1 MPPDARA
8 NSSDDSLVTSTAT
21 GAGIEALRRQ
31 ILATVAGLPQTT
43 PATLR
48 LRTGVTA
55 ARKPLEAARAM
66 LAGGPDSLPADEAL
80 LAVLL
85 RQAIDALGEVTG
97 AVIGTDIIDRV
108 FSRHCIG
115 K

>member
-1 MPPDARA
+1 
-8 NSSDDSLVTSTAT
+8 LVTSTAT

>member
-1 MPPDARA
+1 VVAALPPA
-8 NSSDDSLVTSTAT
+8 
-21 GAGIEALRRQ
+21 
-31 ILATVAGLPQTT
+31 T

-48 LRTGVTA
+48 LRAGLAA
-55 ARKPLEAARAM
+55 ARQAVEQAQQL
-66 LAGGPDSLPADEAL
+66 LAGGGAPLADEAL
-80 LAVLL
+80 LAVVL

-97 AVIGTDIIDRV
+97 AVIGTGIIDRV

>member
-1 MPPDARA
+1 
-8 NSSDDSLVTSTAT
+8 
-21 GAGIEALRRQ
+21 
-31 ILATVAGLPQTT
+31 
-43 PATLR
+43 
-48 LRTGVTA
+48 
-55 ARKPLEAARAM
+55 M

>member
-1 MPPDARA
+1 MPQA
-8 NSSDDSLVTSTAT
+8 
-21 GAGIEALRRQ
+21 
-31 ILATVAGLPQTT
+31 T

-48 LRTGVTA
+48 LRAGIAA
-55 ARKPLEAARAM
+55 AREPLDEARKS
-66 LAGGPDSLPADEAL
+66 LAGGPDGLPLDEAL